1 MKLAIFA
8 LLAGSA
14 AAFQGPMTVSI
25 GRKKAP
31 KKAALKKAPAPKG
44 PKKGPKGP
52 PKLPAGI
59 DLIGA
64 IPPAG
69 FFDPAGFAKKATPE
83 KLARYRECEIMHGR
97 FAQMATLGLI
107 VPEKLAAGD
116 NWGEDFLG
124 PSNSALSV
132 FEETPVLVGGTI
144 LLFSALETLRLI
156 QTVPG
161 DRVNA
166 GIEGLGPRPDDPEEF
181 LEYQLR
187 ELQNGRLAMLAFA
200 GIIAQELVNGQDV
213 WTTLDDIGI
222 FSGKGLF

>member
-1 MKLAIFA
+1 MKLALFA
-8 LLAGSA
+8 ALAGTA
-14 AAFQGPMTVSI
+14 AAFSGPMTIAI
-25 GRKKAP
+25 GK
-31 KKAALKKAPAPKG
+31 KKAAAKKAPA

-52 PKLPAGI
+52 PTPPPGI

-83 KLARYRECEIMHGR
+83 QLLRYRECEIMHGR
-97 FAQMATLGLI
+97 FAQMAVLGFLI
-107 VPEKLAAGD
+107 PEKLAQGD

-124 PSNSALSV
+124 PSNRALDV
-132 FEETPVLVGGTI
+132 FDTTPELVYLTLGLI
-144 LLFSALETLRLI
+144 SALEAIRLI
-156 QTVPG
+156 SSEPG
-161 DRVNA
+161 NRIDA

-181 LEYQLR
+181 VLYQLR

-200 GIIAQELVNGQDV
+200 GEVAQELVNGQDV
-213 WTTLDDIGI
+213 FTTLDDIGI